1 MKWFSNMRIGVKLV
15 SGFIL
20 VALVTGLVGYL
31 GIKSINTITAAD
43 TQLYE
48 KATVP
53 LVYISTIQAEFEQ
66 VMTATRDIALAPSLE
81 KAKEV
86 NDIITTDRTVLG
98 KQIDLYDKTINTQEQ
113 KDAMANFQQT
123 RTGYLPYMNQIINLA
138 LAGKRTEA
146 AALVADPKVLAAAET
161 ERQAIHK
168 LVVINEQLAKAQATQ
183 NAATAASAA
192 RQMIIFITLGVL
204 LAVGLGLLISRVITR
219 PINQLVNAADQLAE
233 GNIDI
238 KVESS
243 SKDEIGVLMRS
254 FGQMLE
260 NIKDQASLAQN
271 IAAGNM
277 NVTANIRSDK
287 DIMGQSLKA
296 MLETINAASEEILAL
311 VAATEQGNLESRGNA
326 GSFPGAWGQL
336 IAGVNRLIDAMVT
349 PINVTAEY
357 IDGIARGKIPPKIID
372 EYNGDFNT
380 IKNNLNTCID
390 AVNLLIADA
399 NLLAQAAVE
408 GRLETRADASRHQGD
423 FRAIVEGVNH
433 TLDAVIEP
441 INEASSILYQMSQG
455 NLQQKV
461 MGEYRGD
468 HAAIKKA
475 LNDTIDTLNSYVQ
488 EIASVLQEMSRGN
501 LDLCITR
508 DYRGDF
514 VAMKEAI
521 NSILLAFN
529 TTMDE
534 INSASEQV
542 ASGSGQVSDGSQS
555 LSQAATEQASSIQ
568 QITASI
574 TEIASQTRQNALK
587 ANQANDLA
595 ISAAEQAGEGNGQ
608 MQEMLRAMEEINESS
623 NNISKII
630 KVIDEIAFQTNIL
643 ALNAAVEAARAGQQG
658 KGFAVVAEEVRNLAA
673 RSANAAKETT
683 VMIEGSIKKV
693 DTGTQIA
700 RTTATALGDIVNGV
714 KQVTDLVADIAV
726 ASNDQATAIAQINQ
740 GITQVADVI
749 QMNTAISEE
758 SAAASQELASQAELL
773 KGRIARFKLRKSS
786 SEHGGFHNVH
796 PEIARMLQRLEASS
810 DQELKSVVEGGRQS
824 MPKIQIALDDHE
836 FGKY

>member
-1 MKWFSNMRIGVKLV
+1 MKWFANMKIGIKLV

-31 GIKSINTITAAD
+31 GIKNIDTITTAD
-43 TQLYE
+43 TRLYE
-48 KATVP
+48 KTTVP
-53 LVYISTIQAEFEQ
+53 LDYIGTISANFEQ
-66 VMTATRDIALAPSLE
+66 VMTATRDIALAPDMQ
-81 KAKEV
+81 KAGAI
-86 NDIITTDRTVLG
+86 DQ
-98 KQIDLYDKTINTQEQ
+98 QIQAARATMNQNVELYNKTITTQEQ
-113 KDAMANFQQT
+113 KDAMAAFQQT
-123 RTGYLPYMNQIINLA
+123 RTIYVPYMNQIIDLA
-138 LAGKRTEA
+138 KQGKNSEA
-146 AALVADPKVLAAAET
+146 AALLTDEKVLATADN

-168 LVVINEQLAKAQATQ
+168 LVVINEALAKEQAAQ
-183 NAATAASAA
+183 NAATAASAT
-192 RQMIIFITLGVL
+192 RQMLIFIVL
-204 LAVGLGLLISRVITR
+204 AVAMAVGLGMLISRVITR
-219 PINQLVNAADQLAE
+219 PINQLVDAADQLAV
-233 GNIDI
+233 GNVDV
-238 KVESS
+238 KVESLS
-243 SKDEIGVLMRS
+243 RDEIGILMNS
-254 FGQMLE
+254 FSQMVD
-260 NIKDQASLAQN
+260 NIKAQASLAQN

-277 NVTANIRSDK
+277 NVTCEIRSDK
-287 DIMGQSLKA
+287 DVMGQSLKA

-311 VAATEQGNLESRGNA
+311 VAATEQGNLEVRGNA

-336 IAGVNRLIDAMVT
+336 IAAVNRLIDAMVA
-349 PINVTAEY
+349 PINMTAEY
-357 IDGIARGKIPPKIID
+357 IDGIARGDIPSKITA
-372 EYNGDFNT
+372 EYNGDFNK
-380 IKNNLNTCID
+380 IKNNLNTCIA
-390 AVNLLIADA
+390 AVNLLIADS
-399 NLLAQAAVE
+399 NMLAQAAVE
-408 GRLETRADASRHQGD
+408 GRLDTRADASHHQGD
-423 FRAIVEGVNH
+423 FRAIVDGVNH

-441 INEASSILYQMSQG
+441 INEASAVLYQMSQG
-455 NLQQKV
+455 NLQQRV
-461 MGEYRGD
+461 EGDYRGG
-468 HAAIKKA
+468 HAAVKNA
-475 LNDTIDTLNSYVQ
+475 LNDTLEILSSYIQ

-501 LDLCITR
+501 LDVSIVR

-514 VAMKEAI
+514 IAMKDAI
-521 NSILLAFN
+521 NNILASFN
-529 TTMDE
+529 NTMDE
-534 INSASEQV
+534 INNAAEQV

-574 TEIASQTRQNALK
+574 TDIAAQTRQNALK

-595 ISAAEQAGEGNGQ
+595 ISAAGQAGEGDQQ
-608 MQEMLRAMEEINESS
+608 MQEMLRAMEDINESS

-683 VMIEGSIKKV
+683 MMIEGSIKKV

-700 RTTATALGDIVNGV
+700 RTTASALGDIVNGV

-758 SAAASQELASQAELL
+758 SAAASQQLASQAELL
-773 KGRIARFKLRKSS
+773 KTRIARFNLKKSV
-786 SEHGGFHNVH
+786 GPTVFPNVH
-796 PEIARMLQRLEASS
+796 PEIARMLQRLEAAS
-810 DQELKSVVEGGRQS
+810 DPELKKVVENNAA
-824 MPKIQIALDDHE
+824 PKIQIALDDHE

>member
-1 MKWFSNMRIGVKLV
+1 MKWFANMRIGVKLV
-15 SGFIL
+15 LGFIL

-31 GIKSINTITAAD
+31 GIKNITTITAED
-43 TQLYE
+43 TKLYE
-48 KATVP
+48 QATVP
-53 LVYISTIQAEFEQ
+53 LVYISTIQAKFEQ
-66 VMTATRDIALAPSLE
+66 VMTATRDIALAPTPE
-81 KAKEV
+81 KAKAI
-86 NDIITTDRTVLG
+86 NDKITVDRALLG
-98 KQIDLYDKTINTQEQ
+98 KQIELYNKTINTHQQ
-113 KDAMANFQQT
+113 KDAMAVFEKT
-123 RTGYLPYMNQIINLA
+123 RTGYLPYMNKIIELA
-138 LAGKRTEA
+138 LAGKNSEA
-146 AALVADPKVLAAAET
+146 AALVAEPKVLAAAEV
-161 ERQAIHK
+161 ERQAIQK
-168 LVVINEQLAKAQATQ
+168 LVTINQNLAKQQAAQ
-183 NAATAASAA
+183 NKATAASAT
-192 RQMIIFITLGVL
+192 RQMIIFIALGIL
-204 LAVGLGLLISRVITR
+204 MALGLGILISRVITK
-219 PINQLVNAADQLAE
+219 PINQLVDAADQLAV
-233 GNIDI
+233 GNVDV
-238 KVESS
+238 KVESTS
-243 SKDEIGVLMRS
+243 RDEIGVLMRS
-254 FGQMLE
+254 FGQMVD
-260 NIKDQASLAQN
+260 NIKAQASLAQD

-277 NVTANIRSDK
+277 NVTASVKSDK
-287 DIMGQSLKA
+287 DVMGQSLKA
-296 MLETINAASEEILAL
+296 MLETISAASEEILAL
-311 VAATEQGNLESRGNA
+311 GAATEQGNLDIRGNA
-326 GSFPGAWGQL
+326 SSFPGAWGEL
-336 IAGVNRLIDAMVT
+336 IAAVNRLIDAMVN

-357 IDGIARGKIPPKIID
+357 IDGIARGEIPQKIID
-372 EYNGDFNT
+372 EYNGDFNK

-399 NLLAQAAVE
+399 NQLAQAAVE
-408 GRLETRADASRHQGD
+408 GKLSTRADASRHQGD
-423 FRAIVEGVNH
+423 FRAIVDGVNQ

-441 INEASSILYQMSQG
+441 INEASTVLYQMSQG
-455 NLQQKV
+455 NLQQK
-461 MGEYRGD
+461 MIGDYRGD
-468 HAAIKKA
+468 HAAIKTA
-475 LNDTIDTLNSYVQ
+475 MNDTLETLNSYVQ

-501 LDLCITR
+501 LDLSIVK

-514 VAMKEAI
+514 IAMKEAI
-521 NSILLAFN
+521 NSILRAFN
-529 TTMDE
+529 NTMDE
-534 INSASEQV
+534 INSAAEQV
-542 ASGSGQVSDGSQS
+542 ASGSGQVSSGSQS

-595 ISAAEQAGEGNGQ
+595 ISAADQANQGNGQ
-608 MQEMLRAMEEINESS
+608 MQEMLQAMEEINESS

-700 RTTATALGDIVNGV
+700 RTTASALGDIVNGV
-714 KQVTDLVADIAV
+714 NQVTDLVAGIAV

-773 KGRIARFKLRKSS
+773 KGRISRFNLKKSNG
-786 SEHGGFHNVH
+786 EAGGFSNVH
-796 PEIARMLQRLEASS
+796 PEIARMLQRLESTS
-810 DQELKSVVEGGRQS
+810 DSELKSVVES
-824 MPKIQIALDDHE
+824 HTKPKIQIALDDHE

>member
-1 MKWFSNMRIGVKLV
+1 MKWFSNMRIGIKLV
-15 SGFIL
+15 SGFVL

-31 GIKSINTITAAD
+31 GIKNIDTITKAD

-48 KATVP
+48 KTTVP
-53 LVYISTIQAEFEQ
+53 LDYIGTIATQFEQ
-66 VMTATRDIALAPSLE
+66 VMTFTRDIVMAE
-81 KAKEV
+81 GQEVAKVDKQIQDARAIMNQNVELY
-86 NDIITTDRTVLG
+86 NKTITTD
-98 KQIDLYDKTINTQEQ
+98 EQ
-113 KDAMANFQQT
+113 KEAMAAFQQT
-123 RTGYLPYMNQIINLA
+123 RTVYVPYMNQIIELGKQNKDVEATA
-138 LAGKRTEA
+138 LLTNE
-146 AALVADPKVLAAAET
+146 DVLRAAAAE
-161 ERQAIHK
+161 RDAIHK
-168 LVVINEQLAKAQATQ
+168 LVLINETLAKDQASQ
-183 NAATAASAA
+183 NAATAASAT
-192 RQMIIFITLGVL
+192 RQMLIFIV
-204 LAVGLGLLISRVITR
+204 LAVAMAIGLGMLISRVITR
-219 PINQLVNAADQLAE
+219 PINQLVKAADQLAI
-233 GNIDI
+233 GNVDV
-238 KVESS
+238 KVDSHSS
-243 SKDEIGVLMRS
+243 DEIGILMNS
-254 FGQMLE
+254 FGQMVD
-260 NIKDQASLAQN
+260 NIKAQASLAQN

-277 NVTANIRSDK
+277 NVSAEVKSDK

-296 MLETINAASEEILAL
+296 MLETISTASEETLAL
-311 VAATEQGNLESRGNA
+311 VAATEQGNLEVRGNA

-336 IAGVNRLIDAMVT
+336 IAGVNRLIDAMVA
-349 PINVTAEY
+349 PINVTAQY
-357 IDGIARGKIPPKIID
+357 IDGIARGDIPPIISD
-372 EYNGDFNT
+372 EYHGDFNK
-380 IKNNLNTCID
+380 IKNNLNTCIE

-399 NLLAQAAVE
+399 NQLAQAAVE
-408 GRLETRADASRHQGD
+408 GRLDTRADASRHQGD
-423 FRAIVEGVNH
+423 FRTIVEGVNH

-441 INEASSILYQMSQG
+441 INEASAVLYHMSQG
-455 NLQQKV
+455 NLKQRV
-461 MGEYRGD
+461 TGDYRGG
-468 HAAIKKA
+468 HAAIKNA
-475 LNDTIDTLNSYVQ
+475 LNDTLDILASYIQ
-488 EIASVLQEMSRGN
+488 EIASILQEMSRGN
-501 LDLCITR
+501 LDVSIVR

-514 VAMKEAI
+514 IAMRDAI
-521 NSILLAFN
+521 NAILSSFN
-529 TTMDE
+529 NTMDE
-534 INSASEQV
+534 INSAAEQV

-595 ISAAEQAGEGNGQ
+595 ISAADQAGEGNQQ

-683 VMIEGSIKKV
+683 MMIEGSIKKV

-700 RTTATALGDIVNGV
+700 RTTASALGDIVNGV

-758 SAAASQELASQAELL
+758 SAAASQQLASQAELL
-773 KGRIARFKLRKSS
+773 KDRIARFNLKKSA
-786 SEHGGFHNVH
+786 GPTAFPNVH
-796 PEIARMLQRLEASS
+796 PEIARMLQRLEGTS
-810 DQELKSVVEGGRQS
+810 DQELRRAVENNAV
-824 MPKIQIALDDHE
+824 PKIQIALDDNE